1 MARYEGMFM
10 AAANYEPL
18 IAAPFDARSLVD
30 EQADLINPSTWEVSG
45 GRGTWTYVGM
55 VVAVALDEDDSKNGV
70 YVLVAD
76 DFTKLSNW
84 RKCADERDIARLQDA
99 IKNIEITEGG
109 ASIEVETMEDLPKVG
124 APDVTYYVKENLS
137 IQRWN
142 EVTQSYLSYG
152 GSGATP
158 DFDNIQL
165 IHGGNAHGTD

>member
-1 MARYEGMFM
+1 MARYEGMF
-10 AAANYEPL
+10 AAPSNYEPL
-18 IAAPFDARSLVD
+18 IAAPFDARSLVED
-30 EQADLINPSTWEVSG
+30 QADLINPATWEVSG
-45 GRGTWTYVGM
+45 GRGIWAYVGM
-55 VVAVALDEDDSKNGV
+55 VVTVAFDEDDSKRGV

-84 RKCADERDIARLQDA
+84 RKCADERDIARLQEA
-99 IKNIEITEGG
+99 IKNIEIAEGG

-124 APDVTYYVKENLS
+124 APDVTYYVRENLS